1 MKWGRAAKWL
11 LQVSVPAA
19 VSVVAYRDR
28 AVLVEAVRLIG
39 RAQLAWLLPGVL
51 AIAGV
56 SFSRG
61 VVYGFPLR
69 LLGYSLPR
77 GFLFRVA
84 WMSSSLHQIVPM
96 GGATGYA
103 FLTYALSQRGVAAGE
118 ASVIALVD
126 TLSYAVAVATLVV
139 ASLAYMM
146 TAGVVTARALLP
158 ALAPGF

>member
-19 VSVVAYRDR
+19 VAVVAYRDR

-56 SFSRG
+56 SFSRAI
-61 VVYGFPLR
+61 VYGFPLR
-69 LLGYSLPR
+69 LLGYSFPR

-84 WMSSSLHQIVPM
+84 LMSSSLHQLIPI
-96 GGATGYA
+96 GGASGYA
-103 FLTYALSQRGVAAGE
+103 FLTYALNQRGAPAGE
-118 ASVIALVD
+118 SSVIALVD
-126 TLSYAVAVATLVV
+126 TLSYSLALATLVA
-139 ASLAYMM
+139 ASLAYML
-146 TAGVVTARALLP
+146 TAGLVTVRAMLP
-158 ALAPGF
+158 AL